1 MSQLELLL
9 GASLFK
15 TFKPF
20 ERFKGI
26 RCPVIPAQAGKGIQ
40 ALSCQ
45 NRKRNLDTGWSL
57 A

>member
-26 RCPVIPAQAGKGIQ
+26 RCPVIPAQAGIQ
-40 ALSCQ
+40 ALSCR
-45 NRKRNLDTGWSL
+45 NRKRNLDAGWSL

>member
-26 RCPVIPAQAGKGIQ
+26 RCPVIPAQAGIQ

-45 NRKRNLDTGWSL
+45 NRKRNLDAGWSL

>member
-1 MSQLELLL
+1 MSQLELLP

-26 RCPVIPAQAGKGIQ
+26 RCPVIPAQAGRLFHVKTENETWMPAFAGM
-40 ALSCQ
+40 
-45 NRKRNLDTGWSL
+45 T
-57 A
+57 